1 MKTIEIEKRYNELAN
16 DDCCLS
22 CGGAINYTDPLPGEH
37 CADLGSGRG
46 TDVFRL
52 AELVGQDGFVY
63 GLDISNKMLDKARKN
78 ANKMGIDNA
87 EFRRTDLE
95 KLDLPD
101 ESIDLIISNCT
112 LNHAQNK
119 QMVWNEIYRVLK
131 NGGRFV
137 ISDIYSTSEVP
148 EKYRNDP
155 VAVSECWAG
164 ADTREVYF
172 ETLANAG
179 FSEVKVLEESKPY
192 PKGEIEVCS
201 FTIASVKPKKSCCC
215 CS

>member
-1 MKTIEIEKRYNELAN
+1 MKTKEIEKRYNELAN

-22 CGGAINYTDPLPGEH
+22 CGGALDHSGPLPGEY

-63 GLDISNKMLDKARKN
+63 GLDISAKMLDKARKN
-78 ANKMGIDNA
+78 ANKMGIDNV

-101 ESIDLIISNCT
+101 ESVDLVISNCT
-112 LNHAQNK
+112 INHARNK
-119 QMVWNEIYRVLK
+119 QMVWNEIHRVLK

-137 ISDIYSTSEVP
+137 ISDIYSTTEVP

-164 ADTREVYF
+164 ADTQEVYF
-172 ETLANAG
+172 ETLAKAG
-179 FSEVKVLEESKPY
+179 FSQIQILEESKPY
-192 PKGEIEVCS
+192 PKGETEVCS